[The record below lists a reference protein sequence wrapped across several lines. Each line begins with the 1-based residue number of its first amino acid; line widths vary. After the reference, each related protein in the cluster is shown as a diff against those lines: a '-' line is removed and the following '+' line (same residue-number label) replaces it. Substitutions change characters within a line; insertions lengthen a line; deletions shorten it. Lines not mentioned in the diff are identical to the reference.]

1 MNEWH
6 RYLPMVLL
14 AVSLLFLAGGV
25 FSILAAEFEWPYCM
39 AERPFLPRSPE
50 ENALTA
56 PAESDTDT
64 VATVDSRR

>member
-39 AERPFLPRSPE
+39 AERPHADLALCGFGIAGIAFLAWLKR
-50 ENALTA
+50 
-56 PAESDTDT
+56 
-64 VATVDSRR
+64 